1 MDLQVSR
8 RNLKQLY
15 RDQANKFY
23 MQLLNLVTIQA
34 EGCDEARRK
43 ELAVEKA
50 ITRNATANSQLAT
63 LSTSLSKNLEEIK
76 KSEQIKIE
84 CTSQLN
90 RHTKKAEE
98 ASAKLADIRLS
109 KLSIIIAFELII
121 NFFLTSFRFRN
132 QSNK

>member
-8 RNLKQLY
+8 KNLKQLY

-23 MQLLNLVTIQA
+23 IQLLNLVTTQA

-63 LSTSLSKNLEEIK
+63 LSTSLSKNLEEVK
-76 KSEQIKIE
+76 RLEHMKIE

-109 KLSIIIAFELII
+109 KLSTIIAFELSILI
-121 NFFLTSFRFRN
+121 TSSHFRN